1 MLLCREFEGTE
12 TVICLTRTQN
22 CRRPLG
28 LVGGIGEMLR
38 FKANGCT
45 LIIFDIV
52 LASYGSVKEVTG
64 VYLNAGLI
72 CIHMK
77 QDTGRGTVERCCFYR
92 SVSGSVEH
100 PVVVKA
106 FAVFDLFVIGALDIS
121 TNDFGIAEIH
131 RSVFYRKNLTDRKS
145 VV

>member
-1 MLLCREFEGTE
+1 MPTAQRFAKKMSSIDNIIRQSSRAAIVLRGCLLKDREVCCMLLCREFEGTE

-38 FKANGCT
+38 FEANGCT

-64 VYLNAGLI
+64 V
-72 CIHMK
+72 
-77 QDTGRGTVERCCFYR
+77 
-92 SVSGSVEH
+92 
-100 PVVVKA
+100 
-106 FAVFDLFVIGALDIS
+106 
-121 TNDFGIAEIH
+121 
-131 RSVFYRKNLTDRKS
+131 
-145 VV
+145 

>member
-1 MLLCREFEGTE
+1 MSSIDNIIRQSSRAAIVLRGCLLKDREVCCMLLCREFEGTE

-77 QDTGRGTVERCCFYR
+77 LQKRLRQCRAPSCGQSLCRF
-92 SVSGSVEH
+92 
-100 PVVVKA
+100 
-106 FAVFDLFVIGALDIS
+106 
-121 TNDFGIAEIH
+121 
-131 RSVFYRKNLTDRKS
+131 
-145 VV
+145 